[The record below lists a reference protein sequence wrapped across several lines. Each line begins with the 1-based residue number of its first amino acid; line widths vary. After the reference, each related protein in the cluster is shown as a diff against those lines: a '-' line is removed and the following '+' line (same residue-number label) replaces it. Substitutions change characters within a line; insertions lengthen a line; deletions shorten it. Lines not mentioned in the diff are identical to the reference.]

1 MADDRSDDTIG
12 VGIIG
17 AGNIGTAHTANLA
30 RSVSGS
36 RVAAVFDVDA
46 DRAATVAGPVGARAC
61 SGDGGIDEL
70 LGTEGVDAVL
80 IASPDAVHA
89 EQVRSVLAAERP
101 MLCEKPL
108 AVTDHD
114 ARSIV
119 DAEVGRGR
127 RTIQVGFMRRFD
139 PGYTALKRELGPDG
153 IGEPLLVHQL
163 HTNTRA
169 PYGLFTEQT
178 MTNMA
183 IHELDIGRWLLDD
196 EYESVLVLHGRPGPR
211 TPEGE
216 HDPILV
222 ILRSASGVLVQIE
235 AFVNAT
241 FGYQVACRVAGADG
255 QAAMGD
261 GAFVTRSRSFNR
273 GVDVPELWLGRF
285 AESYRL
291 QLQGW
296 IDAIRT
302 GAAPP
307 GASAW
312 DGYLATMVANRAI
325 EAYHRGEEVAIEV
338 PPRPALYD
346 PID

>member
-1 MADDRSDDTIG
+1 MDDAIG

-17 AGNIGTAHTANLA
+17 AGNIGTAHAENLGLA
-30 RSVSGS
+30 VAGS
-36 RVAAVFDVDA
+36 RLAAVFDVDP
-46 DRAATVAGPVGARAC
+46 DRAAAVAGPLGARAC
-61 SGDGGIDEL
+61 SGDDGIEDL
-70 LGTEGVDAVL
+70 LADDGVDAVL
-80 IASPDAVHA
+80 IASPDPFHA
-89 EQVRSVLAAERP
+89 EQVHLTFAADKP

-108 AVTDHD
+108 AVTADD

-119 DAEVGRGR
+119 DAEVARGE

-139 PGYTALKRELGPDG
+139 PGYRALKAELGADG
-153 IGEPLLVHQL
+153 IGEPLLVHHL

-178 MTNMA
+178 LTNMA

-222 ILRSASGVLVQIE
+222 VLRSASGVLVQIE

-241 FGYQVACRVAGADG
+241 FGYQVACRVAGSEG
-255 QAAMGD
+255 QATMGD
-261 GAFVTRSRSFNR
+261 GTFVTRSRSFSR

-296 IDAIRT
+296 IDAIRSGT
-302 GAAPP
+302 PPP

-312 DGYLATMVANRAI
+312 DGYLATVVANRAI

-346 PID
+346 PVD